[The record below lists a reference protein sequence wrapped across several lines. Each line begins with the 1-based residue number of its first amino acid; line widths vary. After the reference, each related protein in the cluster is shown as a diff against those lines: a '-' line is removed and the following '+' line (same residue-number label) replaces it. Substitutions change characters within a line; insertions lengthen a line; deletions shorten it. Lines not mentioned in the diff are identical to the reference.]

1 MSGSNAL
8 AAAKRRRVN
17 AIEPNKTI
25 SRGAPVQNQR
35 INPQSAQRVV
45 GRPSTHPMPQP
56 PPQQQGR
63 MPPPPPGSKQGIPT
77 KMQNVKIDVNNF
89 TNRDSDSRI
98 EDYSQLPESS
108 RFFMIPPLTDKPISH
123 LQLLAVIHRYFNKL
137 AYHLPNAVDTL
148 GTNFNLLSSNCDNLN
163 DRLEALEGEDKTNPS
178 RSGDQLTESLEE
190 ISNLKKGLLDIK
202 NELQK
207 NINELRDE
215 FRENVTRIEYEI
227 NSIKESLIVQDEFI
241 EDGSINEDN
250 NENTNEDNN
259 QDTNQ
264 DTNETTNENNLE

>member
-25 SRGAPVQNQR
+25 SRGTPVQNQR
-35 INPQSAQRVV
+35 INPQLVQRVV
-45 GRPSTHPMPQP
+45 GRPPAQQIPHHP
-56 PPQQQGR
+56 QQGR
-63 MPPPPPGSKQGIPT
+63 MPPPAVSKQGIPT

-89 TNRDSDSRI
+89 TDRDNESRI

-148 GTNFNLLSSNCDNLN
+148 GTNFNLLSANCDNLN
-163 DRLEALEGEDKTNPS
+163 ERLEALEGEDKTNPAI
-178 RSGDQLTESLEE
+178 SGNQLTETLEE
-190 ISNLKKGLLDIK
+190 ISNLKKGLVDIK

-215 FRENVTRIEYEI
+215 FRENITRIESEI
-227 NSIKESLIVQDEFI
+227 NSVKETLIVQDEFV
-241 EDGSINEDN
+241 EDGDCQGDGEEDGENNVVEETEDN
-250 NENTNEDNN
+250 VEL
-259 QDTNQ
+259 DTVVSESN
-264 DTNETTNENNLE
+264 